1 MSGARSLRGIKALHT
16 VLWAIFAA
24 SIIAIPVLT
33 VIGDLRGALWLSL
46 FVSIEVIMLAING
59 MRCPLA
65 RAR

>member
-1 MSGARSLRGIKALHT
+1 